1 MNEQVIDDLFNQAVS
16 KGYKKSREEFVNL
29 LHTNDAVL
37 NDMYSYV
44 QSKGYQKGIEDFSGL
59 VGKKKGG
66 TASISEVGSL
76 DLPSG
81 EKDTALERTFGK
93 NTVTNWLGD
102 IYRAYEGGAA
112 KVDVVDPTM
121 NIFGKKAAEIDED
134 SLKEFV
140 EYTNKLKNVP
150 VTDELKEYYKSV
162 ENAGGGF
169 MNSIIEAIKNPAIIP
184 QLTVDS
190 FSMLIPVT
198 GEGVSTYGLGGAAAG
213 AGTGAVQRRRRVGRP

>member
-81 EKDTALERTFGK
+81 EKDTLIERTFGK
-93 NTVTNWLGD
+93 NDFTNALGD
-102 IYRAYEGGAA
+102 IYRAYKGGAA

-121 NIFGKKAAEIDED
+121 NIFGKKASEIDEN

-169 MNSIIEAIKNPAIIP
+169 TNSIIEAIKNPAIIP

-198 GEGVSTYGLGGAAAG
+198 GEGVSGYGIGGAAAGGAAG
-213 AGTGAVQRRRRVGRP
+213 AGTGAALGAI